1 VRTRNSD
8 AERTTMMRTAAHRTE
23 PTSPETL
30 LNAREVQ
37 AVLRCSRAQCYG
49 FLRYS
54 IPIVKLGRS
63 VRVRQ
68 AALDSWL
75 RERET
80 VAGPSS

>member
-1 VRTRNSD
+1 MRTRNSD
-8 AERTTMMRTAAHRTE
+8 ANPSTMMRSGTHRTE

-54 IPIVKLGRS
+54 IPVVKLGRS

-75 RERET
+75 RDRET

>member
-1 VRTRNSD
+1 VRPRNSD
-8 AERTTMMRTAAHRTE
+8 ADRSTTS
-23 PTSPETL
+23 SPETL

-37 AVLRCSRAQCYG
+37 SVLRCSRAQAYG

-54 IPIVKLGRS
+54 IPVVKLGRS

-75 RERET
+75 RDRET